1 MRQTNSS
8 FGLTNLGLHVLGEEN
23 GEKRRRREEEEEEE
37 EEEGEKIQAWFCLE
51 SCVFWISRV
60 FGMDFHRY

>member
-8 FGLTNLGLHVLGEEN
+8 FGLTNVGLHVLGEEK
-23 GEKRRRREEEEEEE
+23 GENRRRRDEE
-37 EEEGEKIQAWFCLE
+37 EEEGEGEEIQVWFCLE

-60 FGMDFHRY
+60 FGMDFHGY